1 MYKYNPSPNKL
12 ISFCYTQHPI
22 TWVEGFFLSLSR
34 NQEPNQHIKMG
45 KILFGIIAAV
55 ASFMLVESLTCN
67 QCKYGL
73 LGFCLS
79 NNQVTCSTN
88 TSVCFTGKTT
98 FTSLTSVGF
107 NTQGCQEPAG
117 CNTTTN
123 GTLLNV
129 PYTITVNC
137 CSSNNCNPVQV
148 SGAPSTKMTL
158 TAAVGVA
165 ALASMWGSIL

>member
-1 MYKYNPSPNKL
+1 
-12 ISFCYTQHPI
+12 
-22 TWVEGFFLSLSR
+22 
-34 NQEPNQHIKMG
+34 MG

-79 NNQVTCSTN
+79 NSQVTCSTN
-88 TSVCFTGKTT
+88 TSVCFTGKAS
-98 FTSLTSVGF
+98 FTSLASVGF
-107 NTQGCQEPAG
+107 NTQGCQELAG

-129 PYTITVNC
+129 PYTITVSC

-158 TAAVGVA
+158 TAAIGVA